1 MAPFNLQKFVEEYA
15 DRLRSIGEYT
25 PKNLFLPTAEA
36 QNVGTQFRSLI
47 GNSDF
52 ASEQSFLNRYLND
65 YLPRVTQLAEDANLP
80 NISTE
85 IDDFVAKTKLPDP
98 RLKDESL
105 VYETLK
111 HDIVSHLR
119 PYNAGFSPDY
129 RNLEGLDAN
138 PVSPF
143 NERFATQL
151 DALISDSPREQYMFT
166 PRGVK
171 GMFESSGFE
180 NMLQESLQEQAIRG
194 GLSPEEAASST
205 QDFMRKNFPKLG
217 DTVSES
223 VSTEIADQLNKKYL
237 PNARYNFRSTGEL
250 FYPTGGVVDP
260 YTDNRASFQKR
271 LLGSRNPEVT
281 AFARSLL
288 NPGVGYMSMD
298 PVTAS
303 VGAIKNVVKQN
314 PVGTRLGVA
323 TSLFDPDLPKAVEG
337 DDYLKAGEVVGRD
350 ILGGAFI
357 EQTAKKVLPLAGRY
371 LPQLAPVLQGG
382 ASILSKASPVLTGAA
397 IFTQGTPGSLT
408 DVVTQKAAA
417 NPISFLPSV
426 QANPET
432 DIGARAGRAI
442 MNESKYIFNNLLKGR
457 IPYMK

>member
-417 NPISFLPSV
+417 NPDATTLS
-426 QANPET
+426 Q
-432 DIGARAGRAI
+432 
-442 MNESKYIFNNLLKGR
+442 
-457 IPYMK
+457 